1 MTVDTAPD
9 EDLLSDLLN
18 ADPYPYFARLRRHEP
33 VAWNGRHRAWLV
45 TRHAD
50 VRALLRDPR
59 LSSDTMTPFVAR
71 RLTPAQRAA
80 MAGTFDLLNAWMV
93 FQDPPDHTRL
103 RKAVQRT
110 FTTRRVEMLREY
122 STGLART
129 RMRELVDGGAPAVD
143 LHNDYA
149 EHLPAVSILE
159 MLGIP
164 LSDRAHFAALAGDM
178 GALINGVVSE
188 PDRAERADAAV
199 TGMVGYLED
208 LIVSGAAQR
217 EDTLLAALLRPESGL
232 SRAEVI
238 ATAVLLLDAGFKN
251 TVRLISNTLLMLLE
265 RPAELA
271 RMRAGETSAADVVE
285 EALRVEGP
293 GKLLV
298 RWAREDIALHGT
310 VVPAGQRVFL
320 VQASANRDAD
330 AFADPDAFVPGRPDA
345 RRQVAFGHGIHACL
359 GGPLARLQAGVAVA
373 AAVAVLG
380 PDARIAA
387 PPRWQPALL
396 SRNVDALHVHLG
408 GVR

>member
-1 MTVDTAPD
+1 MTVEATAD
-9 EDLLSDLLN
+9 EDLLSEGLN
-18 ADPYPYFARLRRHEP
+18 ADPYPYFAHLRRHEP

-45 TRHAD
+45 TRHDD

-59 LSSDTMTPFVAR
+59 LSSDTMTPFVQR
-71 RLTPAQRAA
+71 RLTAAQRET
-80 MAGTFDLLNAWMV
+80 MAGTFALLNAWMV

-110 FTTRRVEMLREY
+110 FTARRVEMLREY

-129 RMRELVDGGAPAVD
+129 RIRELVDAGAPVLD

-149 EHLPAVSILE
+149 EHLPAVTILE

-164 LSDRAHFAALAGDM
+164 LSDRAHFAALAGEM

-199 TGMVGYLED
+199 TGMVTYLED
-208 LIVSGAAQR
+208 LIASGAAQR
-217 EDTLLAALLRPESGL
+217 GDTLLAALLDAEGEDGAL

-251 TVRLISNTLLMLLE
+251 TVRLITNTLLVLLGH
-265 RPAELA
+265 PAELA
-271 RMRAGETSAADVVE
+271 RLRAGEVSAGDVVE
-285 EALRVEGP
+285 EALRFEGP

-298 RWAREDIALHGT
+298 RWAREDLALHGT

-330 AFADPDAFVPGRPDA
+330 AFADPDAFVPGRADV

-359 GGPLARLQAGVAVA
+359 GGPLARLQATVAVA
-373 AAVAVLG
+373 EAVAVLG
-380 PDARIAA
+380 PDARIAEA
-387 PPRWQPALL
+387 PRWQPALL
-396 SRNVDALHVHLG
+396 SRNVDALRVHP
-408 GVR
+408 